1 MIRELKSEIE
11 KKSETLEIE
20 KTVKGIIDDVKTRG
34 DRSIK
39 DLEKKYDNVDIDSFR
54 LDDETIADI
63 ISRVPENIKEIIDTN
78 IKRIEVFAKFQRSMY
93 KDMELKT
100 DNGATTLGQ
109 KVLPIENVGVYIPGG
124 RFPLLSTP
132 PMTIIPAKVAGC
144 KRIVACTP
152 PGENRPNPATLY
164 GIVKSGA
171 TEIYT
176 IGGAQAIAAMA
187 YGSESLKPVDKIAGP
202 GNAYVNEAKKEV
214 FGKVGIDLLAG
225 PSEILVL
232 ADETALEEEV
242 MSDLLSQAEHDPS
255 ARSCLVSTSAK
266 LANAVLG
273 KIGKYI
279 DNLSTME
286 ILKKSWPRHG
296 RVVLCDS
303 IEEAVDYTNNY
314 AAEHL
319 ELHLNPSN
327 TDFAFAN
334 LSNYGSVFLDHGIPA
349 VFSDKLLG
357 PNHTLPTSAASRY
370 SGGLSVGN
378 FLKILTYSKISDNNV
393 RDMLAHRVKTQ
404 SDFEGFAAKAR
415 SAELR
420 FKDNYTGGSVNGR

>member
-1 MIRELKSEIE
+1 MIQELKSEIE
-11 KKSETLEIE
+11 EKSETLEIE

-34 DRSIK
+34 DESIRG
-39 DLEKKYDNVDIDSFR
+39 LEKKYDNVDLDAFR
-54 LDDETIADI
+54 LDDKTIAEI
-63 ISRVPENIKEIIDTN
+63 IGHVPDNIREIIDTN
-78 IKRIEVFAKFQRSMY
+78 IKRIEAFAKFQLSMY
-93 KDMELKT
+93 QDMELKT
-100 DNGATTLGQ
+100 DNGSTTLGQ
-109 KVLPIENVGVYIPGG
+109 KIIPIENIGVYIPGG
-124 RFPLLSTP
+124 RYPLLSTP

-152 PGENRPNPATLY
+152 PGENRPNPSTLY

-232 ADETALEEEV
+232 ADETAIEEEV
-242 MSDLLSQAEHDPS
+242 MADLLSQAEHDPS
-255 ARSCLVSTSAK
+255 ARSCMVTTSAT
-266 LANAVLG
+266 LANNVLE
-273 KIGKYI
+273 KIEKYL
-279 DNLSTME
+279 DKLSTRE
-286 ILKKSWPRHG
+286 ILKISWKRHG
-296 RVVLCDS
+296 RVVLCSS
-303 IEEAVDYTNNY
+303 IGEAVNYTNY
-314 AAEHL
+314 YGPEHL

-327 TDFAFAN
+327 TDYAFTN
-334 LSNYGSVFLDHGIPA
+334 LTNYGSLFLDHGIPS

-370 SGGLSVGN
+370 SGGLGVGN
-378 FLKILTYSKISDNNV
+378 FLKILTYSKISDDDV
-393 RDMLAHRVKTQ
+393 RDMLAHRAKTQ

-415 SAELR
+415 AAELR
-420 FKDNYTGGSVNGR
+420 FKNNYAKGGC